1 MKIVKIVLSIVGV
14 AALVAGGVYL
24 SLVFLDNARLLAA
37 ANANKSGN
45 LFNDPMQN
53 IFLVAGLA
61 LLGGLALGI
70 GLAMPTMT
78 RGAIRRDALDEVNS
92 QRRSAIAKGAAE
104 HASLPTDGGA
114 ELPPAGDDPQLPPA
128 PGDRP

>member
-24 SLVFLDNARLLAA
+24 SLVYLDNARLLAA

-70 GLAMPTMT
+70 GLAMPSMT
-78 RGAIRRDALDEVNS
+78 KGAVRREVLDGVND
-92 QRRSAIAKGAAE
+92 QRRSSIAKGAAQ
-104 HASLPTDGGA
+104 HASLPDGGA
-114 ELPPAGDDPQLPPA
+114 DPQLPA
-128 PGDRP
+128 GEGKA

>member
-24 SLVFLDNARLLAA
+24 SLVYLDNARLLAA

-70 GLAMPTMT
+70 GLAMPSMT
-78 RGAIRRDALDEVNS
+78 KGAVRREVLDGVND
-92 QRRSAIAKGAAE
+92 QRRSAIAKGAAQ
-104 HASLPTDGGA
+104 HASLPEGG
-114 ELPPAGDDPQLPPA
+114 DPQLPA
-128 PGDRP
+128 GEGKA